1 MDPKVSLKGR
11 TALVTGS
18 GRRLGRAFALG
29 LAAAGADVAVHFHGS
44 REGAQETADEA
55 SRHGVRA
62 DVFQADL
69 GDVAQAAGLI
79 ERVSSTMG
87 QVNILV
93 NSAAIFEPI
102 GPDETDLD
110 AWVRHMRI
118 NLTSPF
124 FLTQAFAR
132 QLDRKPGSVVNV
144 LDWRALRPGT
154 DHFPYTVSKGG
165 LAVVTKSLAQA
176 YAPHIRV
183 NALALGAILPPS
195 DGGGARSD
203 APIQGTPAARWG
215 TVEEAVH
222 GLVFLVGGPEYVTG
236 QILYVDG
243 GRHLT

>member
-1 MDPKVSLKGR
+1 MGTKPSLQGH
-11 TALVTGS
+11 TALVTGA

-29 LAAAGADVAVHFHGS
+29 LSQAGANLAVHYGGS
-44 REGAQETADEA
+44 AEGALETAETA
-55 SRHGVRA
+55 RSHSVRA

-69 GDVAQAAGLI
+69 ADVIQAAGLVG
-79 ERVSSTMG
+79 RVSEMMG
-87 QVNILV
+87 GVDILV
-93 NSAAIFEPI
+93 NSAAIFEPL

-132 QLDRKPGSVVNV
+132 RLGDQAGSVVNI
-144 LDWRALRPGT
+144 LDWRALRPGP
-154 DHFPYTVSKGG
+154 DHFPYTVAKAA
-165 LAVVTKSLAQA
+165 LAAVTKSLAQA
-176 YAPHIRV
+176 YAPNIRV

-195 DGGGARSD
+195 DAGDQASD
-203 APIQGTPAARWG
+203 KPIEAVPAGRWG
-215 TVEEAVH
+215 TVEEAVEA
-222 GLVFLVGGPEYVTG
+222 LLFLVGGPTYVTG

>member
-1 MDPKVSLKGR
+1 MDAAASLKGHV
-11 TALVTGS
+11 ALVTGA

-29 LAAAGADVAVHFHGS
+29 LAAAGTDLAIHFHGS
-44 REGAQETADEA
+44 REGAQKTADDA
-55 SRHGVRA
+55 SGQGVRA
-62 DVFQADL
+62 DIFRADL

-79 ERVSSTMG
+79 DSVSSAMG
-87 QVNILV
+87 RVDILV

-132 QLDRKPGSVVNV
+132 QLDGQPGAVVNV
-144 LDWRALRPGT
+144 LDWRALRPGA
-154 DHFPYTVSKGG
+154 DHFPYTVSKAG
-165 LAVVTKSLAQA
+165 LAAVTKSLAQA

-195 DGGGARSD
+195 DGGGATSD

-215 TVEEAVH
+215 TVEEAVR

>member
-1 MDPKVSLKGR
+1 MNVSASLEGH
-11 TALVTGS
+11 TALVTGA

-29 LAAAGADVAVHFHGS
+29 LAAAGADLAVHFHGS
-44 REGAQETADEA
+44 RAGAQKTADAA
-55 SRHGVRA
+55 SGHGVRA
-62 DVFQADL
+62 DIFQADL
-69 GDVAQAAGLI
+69 GDVAQAAELI
-79 ERVSSTMG
+79 ESVSSTMG
-87 QVNILV
+87 RVDVLV

-102 GPDETDLD
+102 GADETDLD

-132 QLDRKPGSVVNV
+132 RLDGQPGTVVNI
-144 LDWRALRPGT
+144 LDWRALHPGT
-154 DHFPYTVSKGG
+154 DHFPYTVSKAG
-165 LAVVTKSLAQA
+165 LAAVTKSLAQA
-176 YAPHIRV
+176 YAPQIRV

-195 DGGGARSD
+195 DGDGTTSD

-215 TVEEAVH
+215 TVEEAVR